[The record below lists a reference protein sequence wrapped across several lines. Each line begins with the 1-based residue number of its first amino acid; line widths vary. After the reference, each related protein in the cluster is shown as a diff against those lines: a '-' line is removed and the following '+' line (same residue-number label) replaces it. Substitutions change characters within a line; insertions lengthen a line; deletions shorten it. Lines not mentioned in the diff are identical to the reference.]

1 MIHGTPIQVAN
12 HAAPIA
18 LSMPPDSFYDDMNLE
33 PSMIRVRASNSA
45 TITLTS
51 NAALDRSKPPNIVQV
66 ANPSNSILLQRAKRV
81 SVSSV
86 FFRHNTPTINQT
98 NDTVLCYDQSA
109 NRIYPFVLKHGNYL
123 TPQQLIKTLDNAII
137 ASGIATTFFFYFRG
151 TPVPAYVSSS
161 EPTQDS
167 EVLCITTTPVYFLST
182 SSAIAYGRSTYGWSS
197 PEGPAWDGVNPVN
210 ATLAARYQA
219 LAFTEQLIG
228 PMPCTYTRYVDV
240 YSSSLSR
247 WTKNP
252 STTTNSSNG
261 ALLFRYYFPVF
272 VGYDTDPGTLTTAS
286 AIIYQRDVENGPEPA
301 FNPTYFTVNPSEA
314 VTTIDLTFRDEYGN
328 LFEPEP
334 QRYSRTAGINPATRS
349 ASDTINIQQQVNT
362 GGIWWNIVLYTEV

>member
-12 HAAPIA
+12 HAAPVAI
-18 LSMPPDSFYDDMNLE
+18 SMPPDSFYDDMNLE
-33 PSMIRVRASNSA
+33 PSMVRIRASNSA

-51 NAALDRSKPPNIVQV
+51 NAALNRSQPPNQAVV

-86 FFRHNTPTINQT
+86 FFRHNTPTINSS
-98 NDTVLCYDQSA
+98 NDSIFCYDQSSNTVFA
-109 NRIYPFVLKHGNYL
+109 FLLKHGDYL
-123 TPQQLIKTLDNAII
+123 TPQQLIKALDNAII

-151 TPVPAYVSSS
+151 TPVPAYVANS

-182 SSAIAYGRSTYGWSS
+182 SSAIRYGRSTYGWSS
-197 PEGPAWDGVNPVN
+197 PEAPGWDGVNPVN
-210 ATLAARYQA
+210 PTLAAQYQA

-272 VGYDTDPGTLTTAS
+272 VTYDTDPGVLTTAS
-286 AIIYQRDVENGPEPA
+286 AIIYQRDRENGPEPA
-301 FNPTYFTVNPSEA
+301 QNPTYFTVNPSEA
-314 VTTIDLTFRDEYGN
+314 ITSIDLTFRDEYGN
-328 LFEPEP
+328 IFEPEP
-334 QRYSRTAGINPATRS
+334 QRYSRTPGIVPATRS
-349 ASDTINIQQQVNT
+349 ASQTVNVQQAVNT